1 VATVSLL
8 AHMRVE
14 TRVRA
19 AAALDAEIG
28 CREELRVEAIA
39 LGMAVGLTLTIYKKK
54 KKDSAKSVSLLLLT
68 IYKKKDSA
76 KT

>member
-1 VATVSLL
+1 
-8 AHMRVE
+8 MRVE

-39 LGMAVGLTLTIYKKK
+39 LGTAVLVVGVPVIFLRFFFLGYQIPDTG
-54 KKDSAKSVSLLLLT
+54 DV
-68 IYKKKDSA
+68 DD
-76 KT
+76 